1 MPVKK
6 QFLKSKPVV
15 KVTFEIEPEAARN
28 ASEAY
33 LLCEALGWQKEPLKK
48 QKSGAFKAVVELPT
62 DQKEDY
68 EYRFCLKLD
77 SGEELYDNDWAA
89 ESYRAN
95 PLGGDNS
102 VVSVRA

>member
-6 QFLKSKPVV
+6 QFLKSKPIV
-15 KVTFEIEPEAARN
+15 KVTFEIEPEAARS

-48 QKSGAFKAVVELPT
+48 LKNGAFKGVVELPT
-62 DQKEDY
+62 DQQEDY
-68 EYRFCLKLD
+68 EYRYCLLLD
-77 SGEELYDNDWAA
+77 GGEEIYDNDWAA

-95 PLGGDNS
+95 PMGGDNS